1 MAGAPDDEPQ
11 ISTLRY
17 SSVENDAPY
26 HPLNLAGLTRFS
38 KRFQKR
44 SLDLLGKIEQAGK
57 WALERWEQSYDRF
70 LPPPPVET
78 PDPEGPAAFR
88 YEIPVQERMGRLSL
102 QERRKTRVRRQWQ
115 VLTVLGAALVLVAG
129 FSLAHVR
136 LPMPATKAAKASPKP
151 SPSVL
156 TITYRVRPNDYLGK
170 IAVRY
175 GISVQALC
183 KANEKTPDDILRP
196 GETLKVPAK
205 TIVHTVKLGETVSEL
220 LHQYGV
226 SLEEFRKANSLEDI
240 RQIRVG
246 QKLFFNP
253 R

>member
-44 SLDLLGKIEQAGK
+44 SLDLLGTLEQAGE
-57 WALERWEQSYDRF
+57 WLLERWERSYDRF
-70 LPPPPVET
+70 LPPPPVDT
-78 PDPEGPAAFR
+78 PDPEGMAAFH

-102 QERRKTRVRRQWQ
+102 QERRKARVRRQWQ
-115 VLTVLGAALVLVAG
+115 MLTVLGAALVLVAG
-129 FSLAHVR
+129 FSLAQLR
-136 LPMPATKAAKASPKP
+136 FPMATKTVQATPKP
-151 SPSVL
+151 SPSVP
-156 TITYRVRPNDYLGK
+156 TISYTVRPNDYLGK

-183 KANEKTPDDILRP
+183 KANGKSPDDILRP

-205 TIVHTVKLGETVSEL
+205 TIVHTVKPGETVSEL

-226 SLEEFRKANSLEDI
+226 SMEEFRKANSLEDI
-240 RQIRVG
+240 RQIKVG